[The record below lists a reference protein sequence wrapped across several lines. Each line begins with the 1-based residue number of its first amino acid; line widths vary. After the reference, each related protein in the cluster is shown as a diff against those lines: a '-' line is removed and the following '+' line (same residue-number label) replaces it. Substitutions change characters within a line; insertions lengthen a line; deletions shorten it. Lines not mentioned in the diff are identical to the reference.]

1 MTPRAMSALHG
12 GYLGNVLMGAHQP
25 VTATASAALYLH
37 ERVRKST
44 RRGGAPARQ
53 APSPRVQVFD
63 MSRYLFV
70 SRDLAEHYVIDSK
83 DAAAMCRHNRR
94 VAERFGYAHVAK
106 SWSLA
111 ELIAT
116 SATELEADDDVFCS
130 QIPFPKNCLEK
141 M

>member
-1 MTPRAMSALHG
+1 MSALHG
-12 GYLGNVLMGAHQP
+12 GYLGNVLMGAQP

-37 ERVRKST
+37 ERVRKSS
-44 RRGGAPARQ
+44 RRGAPLKQ

-70 SRDLAEHYVIDSK
+70 SRDLAEHYVIDTK
-83 DAAAMCRHNRR
+83 NAAEMCRHNRL

-116 SATELEADDDVFCS
+116 SATELEADDDVFFN